1 MHPDNLL
8 QPAYPVSI
16 AVDDKNNSL
25 VDSRDQCAAGFTKLE
40 KASIMIASGMVSD
53 PEWLSALTEVQ
64 ITYLGETAARIAKSV
79 LEEANK

>member
-40 KASIMIASGMVSD
+40 KASIMIAAGILANSPDWSEKD
-53 PEWLSALTEVQ
+53 LSINWVAVNSVK
-64 ITYLGETAARIAKSV
+64 YAKAV